1 MLFEI
6 LLSEF
11 EKRIVILR
19 IITLTNKFMNP
30 ILSFSLFLLASIPV
44 FVITLWILFKKTI
57 VKSISIIMFF
67 ELLGISFMSFIVGQS
82 GLSALYWFFPAVII
96 WFLGSTYFV
105 TILFQKPLKGL
116 KNNIDELALGN
127 LKIEVDKDTAKRNDE
142 MGDMAKSTDKMVQQ
156 LLQIASKIQASSNNL
171 IELSERINQGA
182 GQLSQG
188 AADQAASAQ
197 QVSSSMEEMVAN
209 IQQNT
214 DNSKQTE
221 IIAVEA
227 ASGIKKGN
235 SSVVTAA
242 ESMKL
247 IAEKISI
254 IGDIAFQTN
263 ILALNAA
270 VEAARAGEHGRGFAV
285 VAAEVRK
292 LAEHSKVA
300 ADEINELSAKG
311 VNISETAANEL
322 STIAPEI
329 EKTAKLV
336 QDITAASIEQNS
348 GAEQINSALQR
359 LNQVTQQNALSSD
372 QLAQGSDLL
381 AKEAENLKEI
391 TAFFRVDVNTVASS
405 GRISAKPDKIKT
417 TPVAQK
423 TNKETNSESNS
434 KAKFTKETE
443 KPQVEEEK
451 KEPRTKTSFRKEAPS
466 NRKPSDGFNLKMFD
480 EDNKD
485 SDYEKF

>member
-1 MLFEI
+1 M
-6 LLSEF
+6 SS
-11 EKRIVILR
+11 
-19 IITLTNKFMNP
+19 

-44 FVITLWILFKKTI
+44 ILIALWLLFRKTVI
-57 VKSISIIMFF
+57 KSISILMFI
-67 ELLGISFMSFIVGQS
+67 ELLGISFMSFIVGQE
-82 GLSALYWFFPAVII
+82 GLTSLYWFFPAAVI

-105 TILFQKPLKGL
+105 VVLIQNPLKGL
-116 KNNIDELALGN
+116 KNNIDELAAGN
-127 LKIEVDKDTAKRNDE
+127 LKIEVDKITSAKNDE
-142 MGDMAKSTDKMVQQ
+142 LGDMARSTDKLLQQ
-156 LLQIASKIQASSNNL
+156 LSQIASKIQESSNNL
-171 IELSERINQGA
+171 IELSERINQDA
-182 GQLSQG
+182 SQLSQG
-188 AADQAASAQ
+188 AADQAASAE

-221 IIAVEA
+221 IIAVESA
-227 ASGIKKGN
+227 AGIMKGN
-235 SSVVTAA
+235 GSVITAA
-242 ESMKL
+242 ESMKK

-270 VEAARAGEHGRGFAV
+270 VEAARAGEHGKGFAV

-300 ADEINELSAKG
+300 ADQINELSAQG
-311 VNISETAANEL
+311 VKISETAANEL

-372 QLAQGSDLL
+372 QLAQGSVLL

-391 TAFFRVDVNTVASS
+391 TTFFRFDTKKSTEKKHSIAKT
-405 GRISAKPDKIKT
+405 AKPKIILPEVKAIENNT
-417 TPVAQK
+417 KKNGTKNNVHEVPKEPPV
-423 TNKETNSESNS
+423 EP
-434 KAKFTKETE
+434 E
-443 KPQVEEEK
+443 KPETPEI
-451 KEPRTKTSFRKEAPS
+451 TGFRKESHPP
-466 NRKPSDGFNLKMFD
+466 RKPADGFNLKMFD